1 MSGCGGRQ
9 RDAAVPAAIEQ
20 FTFWDGQTLRSSDLN
35 DFLKVETARRGWH
48 NRALHKAYGISF
60 GLESMQNSA
69 SSAGAGSIPAV
80 HISSGVAYD
89 RFGRMLYQQFDLDI
103 PFPSD
108 VPDTVNATVL
118 FIRWCEPDA
127 APCGCTPPIQCCLG
141 EPVRRGG
148 AVELYWKDAAHLRGE
163 EGVPIAR
170 ALFVRKA
177 KATSVALD
185 KTFIAPRLRRFD
197 RPHILADGTLP
208 GATAWTLG
216 PDDLVRPDRENTSI
230 SWQPVDVD
238 LDTSAAG
245 FSQTPEY
252 FATLA
257 GPLFSLA
264 DGMILPVLFPHI
276 VNEFP
281 DRFTFRFWIPIF
293 VDQPSELRIRAIGA
307 GASGGPAN
315 VIGFDAFRNFAR
327 RQKLYVAWIGCEMP
341 SPVSPIL
348 RQSRERKLC
357 GCGTA
362 AMRLAT

>member
-9 RDAAVPAAIEQ
+9 RDAAPPMAMEQ

-35 DFLKVETARRGWH
+35 DFLKVETSRRRWH
-48 NRALHKAYGISF
+48 NRALHNAYGISF
-60 GLESMQNSA
+60 GLEAVQNLA
-69 SSAGAGSIPAV
+69 FSAGAGSMPALHV
-80 HISSGVAYD
+80 SAGIAYD

-103 PFPSD
+103 PFPSG
-108 VPDTVNATVL
+108 VPDAVNATVL
-118 FIRWCEPDA
+118 LIRWCELDA
-127 APCGCTPPIQCCLG
+127 TPCCCAPPAKCCLG
-141 EPVRRGG
+141 EPARRGG
-148 AVELYWKDAAHLRGE
+148 GVELYWKDAAHLRGE

-170 ALFVRKA
+170 ALFVKNA
-177 KATSVALD
+177 KATSMALD

-208 GATAWTLG
+208 GATAWKPG
-216 PDDLVRPDRENTSI
+216 PADLVRPDSEDTSI

-245 FSQTPEY
+245 FLQTPEY
-252 FATLA
+252 FAMLA

-264 DGMILPVLFPHI
+264 EWMILPVLFPHI

-293 VDQPSELRIRAIGA
+293 VDQAAVLRISAIGA
-307 GASGGPAN
+307 GAAAGPAN

-327 RQKLYVAWIGCEMP
+327 RQKLHVAWVGCEMP
-341 SPVSPIL
+341 SLVSPIL
-348 RQSRERKLC
+348 RRRMERKLC

-362 AMRLAT
+362 AMPLAR